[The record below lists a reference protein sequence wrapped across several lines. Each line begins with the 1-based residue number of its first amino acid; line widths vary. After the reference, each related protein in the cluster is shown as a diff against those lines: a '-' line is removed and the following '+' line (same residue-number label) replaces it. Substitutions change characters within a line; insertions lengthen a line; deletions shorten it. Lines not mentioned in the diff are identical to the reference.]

1 MGKRGPGVRWSF
13 GVSTKMSKPN
23 DLDWSVIED
32 ECERK
37 FPTTFRSA
45 IDALLHDYNDW
56 LDVGRAGWTDAEL
69 KKAAKKVES
78 AIFKFREMVI
88 DGKFLPDHPEGA
100 GVAQVS
106 FASRAHQAEILARRN
121 GLLDLKSDGFRVA
134 LSQTDDALRALLAS
148 ITPIIERGAKSPV
161 RHDPET
167 EAWRVFVVRLTNALK
182 ENNIPYSASKIYPD
196 KSPIVRLL
204 HALGLGR
211 ATPAA
216 TAKAVIEARKRARG
230 LN

>member
-13 GVSTKMSKPN
+13 GVSTKMSRPN
-23 DLDWSVIED
+23 DLDWSKIET
-32 ECERK
+32 ECERDL
-37 FPTTFRSA
+37 PTTLRSE
-45 IDALLHDYNDW
+45 INALLQDYNDW
-56 LDVGRAGWTDAEL
+56 LDVGRAGWTDVEL

-88 DGKFLPDHPEGA
+88 DGKFLPDHPEGV
-100 GVAQVS
+100 GVAQLS

-121 GLLDLKSDGFRVA
+121 GLLDLKSDGFRAA
-134 LSQTDDALRALLAS
+134 LSRTEDALRVLLIS
-148 ITPIIERGAKSPV
+148 ITPLIERDAKSPK
-161 RHDPET
+161 RHDAET

-204 HALGLGR
+204 HALELGR
-211 ATPAA
+211 STPAA